1 MALRRITAGMAG
13 LILLLL
19 LLLPA
24 VPAAAAARIGSDGEF
39 VDALAAFREK
49 KAVGFRV
56 TLTKDYFR
64 SISDS
69 NFYAF
74 VINPI
79 LFSNT
84 N

>member
-1 MALRRITAGMAG
+1 MALRRITAGLAG

-24 VPAAAAARIGSDGEF
+24 VPAAAATARIGSDGEF
-39 VDALAAFREK
+39 LDALAAFREK

-69 NFYAF
+69 NF
-74 VINPI
+74 
-79 LFSNT
+79 
-84 N
+84 